1 MYIVIKQ
8 ISKEILSGNIDLK
21 PYYKDKKTP
30 CKYCDY
36 KSICGFNMGGCE
48 NSYNYID
55 KKSKEEIL
63 TKIKNID
70 I

>member
-1 MYIVIKQ
+1 MYTVIKQ
-8 ISKEILSGNIDLK
+8 ISKEILEGSIDLK

-30 CKYCDY
+30 CKYCEY

-63 TKIKNID
+63 SIIKQS
-70 I
+70 